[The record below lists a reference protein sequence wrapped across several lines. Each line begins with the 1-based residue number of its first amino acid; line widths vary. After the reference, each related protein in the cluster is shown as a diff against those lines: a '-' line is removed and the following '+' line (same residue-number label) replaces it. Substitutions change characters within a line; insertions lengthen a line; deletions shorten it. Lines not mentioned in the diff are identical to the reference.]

1 MVTRRTQYG
10 WMAMGGM
17 LCLVGVVLACKLR
30 EENEAVAQD
39 GKTSGVAAAV
49 PQHPLQSEMTVVAR
63 LPDPPLPEPK
73 GTPLPEPKAA
83 PLPDL
88 PVPEPKG
95 TPLPEI
101 PAPMG
106 TPLPEPP
113 GAPLPGA
120 PEPRGTPLPDGPDL
134 KGVPIPAAPEP
145 KGTPLPEPKGIPL
158 PDVSEPKG
166 APITALPEPARP
178 MPSLSAPV
186 EAAPPSSPPAG
197 ERLPPLP
204 EPKPISQT
212 PLPMP
217 TGPRDEPPPPPKVE
231 QAKSEQPGEPP
242 LAPAPGPVEIY
253 KVRRNGETMRGIARH
268 TLNTSERWN
277 EVARLNPH
285 LSADSVLP
293 EGTVVRLP
301 ADACV
306 QDEIEPVKPLPALR
320 PKSLPAKPRVPQPLT
335 GTYPCNLDDKRVLIL
350 PKTIREQLGEAETV
364 LVSPGPD
371 HCLWLTNQA
380 HLDRLAEKIEQSPA
394 KETDIRVFKR
404 LYFAQTEKA
413 VLGAD
418 GRVTI
423 SDRLAQF
430 ASLSQEVVIV
440 GIDDHF
446 ELWDAAKWKDYTQ
459 KKSAAARASMAEQE

>member
-1 MVTRRTQYG
+1 
-10 WMAMGGM
+10 MAMGGM
-17 LCLVGVVLACKLR
+17 LCLFGVVLACKLR
-30 EENEAVAQD
+30 EGNKAVAQD
-39 GKTSGVAAAV
+39 DKKPDAAAV
-49 PQHPLQSEMTVVAR
+49 TRHPQHPEVNLIAR
-63 LPDPPLPEPK
+63 LPDPAPPVPQLPEPK

-83 PLPDL
+83 PPLPDL
-88 PVPEPKG
+88 PEPKG

-106 TPLPEPP
+106 TPQPEP
-113 GAPLPGA
+113 
-120 PEPRGTPLPDGPDL
+120 
-134 KGVPIPAAPEP
+134 KGVPIPTAPEP
-145 KGTPLPEPKGIPL
+145 KGTPLPEPKGTPLPDLPEPKGGPMPEPKGIPL

-166 APITALPEPARP
+166 TPLPAVPEPARP

-186 EAAPPSSPPAG
+186 EAAPPSSPPGG
-197 ERLPPLP
+197 EPLPPLP
-204 EPKPISQT
+204 DRNPAAQS

-217 TGPRDEPPPPPKVE
+217 TGPRDEPPPSPKVE

-268 TLNTSERWN
+268 TLNTSDRWN

-285 LSADSVLP
+285 LSADAVLP

-320 PKSLPAKPRVPQPLT
+320 PKSAPAKPRVPQPLT
-335 GTYPCNLDDKRVLIL
+335 GTFPCNLDDKRVLIL
-350 PKTIREQLGEAETV
+350 PKAIREQLGEAETV

-394 KETDIRVFKR
+394 KEIDIRVFKR

-418 GRVTI
+418 GRVTV

-430 ASLSQEVVIV
+430 AGLSQEVVIV